1 MSHLCSV
8 RLLVVPALISQEVVV
23 GQSNILR
30 SLFVNN
36 VKVCFVMYCIPVP
49 VLSCPQISSRCTSF
63 GVHDEYLL
71 YTTHQHK
78 CVCVSLNT
86 NPAGDYFLLH
96 FICCLLLPLS
106 LHPSHSSPPPLFVS
120 VSHFFKFLLQN
131 SGTGALT
138 RKRKK
143 E

>member
-8 RLLVVPALISQEVVV
+8 RLLVVPAPISQEVVV

-36 VKVCFVMYCIPVP
+36 MKVCFVMYCIPVS

-86 NPAGDYFLLH
+86 NPAGGYALLH
-96 FICCLLLPLS
+96 SIFLFAPLSLS
-106 LHPSHSSPPPLFVS
+106 LHPSHSSPPSPSPPLFVS
-120 VSHFFKFLLQN
+120 VSHFLNFYFRAQ
-131 SGTGALT
+131 GQ
-138 RKRKK
+138 
-143 E
+143 EH